1 MTLAELMLELR
12 EDIIEDSEAPYQWS
26 DKQLIRYLNE
36 GAKEAC
42 LRSPLYKDNQT
53 VSVIAGTASYTLD
66 DETLEIDE
74 ITLALQEDPLIMSTQ
89 DQMEIRYGL
98 SWRETTGTPLAFVR
112 KDLTITLY
120 PEPIVSDTMTINA
133 FRVPEKMTSASN
145 IPEFLEY
152 YHQSLLYWAAYK
164 AFLNPDIDQGNVD
177 RAMSFLS
184 MFERFFGPR
193 KSAKYDAIQRNTPK
207 YHSAAP
213 RRMA

>member
-1 MTLAELMLELR
+1 MTLAELINELR
-12 EDIIEDSEAPYQWS
+12 SDILEDDIAPYQWS
-26 DKQLIRYLNE
+26 DTQLVRYLNE

-42 LRSPLYKDNQT
+42 LRSPLYKDTQT
-53 VSVIAGTASYTLD
+53 VSVVAGTANYTLD

-74 ITLALQEDPLIMSTQ
+74 ITLALQTDPLIMSTH
-89 DQMEIRYGL
+89 DQVAIRYGA
-98 SWRETTGTPLAFVR
+98 SWRETTGTPLAYVR

-120 PEPIVSDTMTINA
+120 PEPIVDDTMTIIA
-133 FRVPEKMTSASN
+133 FRVPDKMTSASQ
-145 IPEFLEY
+145 IPEFLDY

-177 RAMSFLS
+177 RGMSFMA
-184 MFERFFGPR
+184 MFERYFGPR

-207 YHSAAP
+207 YHSVAP